1 MKTAPSLEHRLL
13 AWALAALLLVWAAFL
28 AAGYATGLHEADE
41 LTDGQLASAAALL
54 LSQEDLRFAR
64 ANPGPAG
71 GARNDLRAHDYQQS
85 LSVVVWTADGH
96 VQAHLG
102 GASTPEFTGEPGY
115 ADLVLGDPPQRWRAY
130 AQWSSGRD
138 RLVMVL
144 LSHDE
149 RRELAHDIAGQVAE
163 PGLWL
168 IPVVVL
174 MLAWAIRQGLSGL
187 GELTR
192 QVAALDVAR
201 GQTLTAVPHLRELL
215 SIEQAI
221 NTLVGEQTARLTRE
235 KRLADQLAHELRTPL
250 AAISFQA
257 QALQGPLPEAER
269 QSMLAQIARDA
280 RRSGEVLS
288 QVLALARTNRT
299 ALSEEARPVDL
310 SGLVRR
316 VVNDGVRRRHFP
328 AERLQVLL
336 PEGVWSVQGHE
347 VLLEQALFNL
357 VENAFAHGPAAGQV
371 RVQLQAEHP
380 GGLILRVAQDVPARN
395 SAAVDAGSPGETSGV
410 RPTSAAGLGL
420 GHQLVERVAEL
431 HGGQMRRVDGPNG
444 QSQAWELSLPRSLVK
459 APGDKI

>member
-64 ANPGPAG
+64 PIPGPAG

-85 LSVVVWTADGH
+85 LSVVVWAADGH
-96 VQAHLG
+96 VRAHLG
-102 GASTPEFTGEPGY
+102 AAPPPVFTGEAGY
-115 ADLVLGDPPQRWRAY
+115 ADLVLGNPSQRWRSY
-130 AQWSSGRD
+130 AQWSTGRD

-174 MLAWAIRQGLSGL
+174 VLAWAIRQGLSGL
-187 GELTR
+187 GELSR
-192 QVAALDVAR
+192 RVAALDVAH
-201 GQTLTAVPHLRELL
+201 GQTLAAVPHLRELQ

-221 NTLVGEQTARLTRE
+221 NTLVGEQTARLARE

-280 RRSGEVLS
+280 QRSGEVLS
-288 QVLALARTNRT
+288 QVLALARANRT
-299 ALSEEARPVDL
+299 ALSEEARPVDVPA
-310 SGLVRR
+310 LVRR
-316 VVNDGVRRRHFP
+316 VINDGVRRRHFP
-328 AERLQVLL
+328 VERLQLLL
-336 PEGVWSVQGHE
+336 PEGSWLVQGHE

-357 VENAFAHGPAAGQV
+357 VENAFAHGPATGQV
-371 RVQLQAEHP
+371 CVQVLDDHP
-380 GGLILRVAQDVPARN
+380 GGLILRVAQDTPARN
-395 SAAVDAGSPGETSGV
+395 RAAMDAASPVEMSGLGT
-410 RPTSAAGLGL
+410 TSAAGLGL
-420 GHQLVERVAEL
+420 GHQLIERVAEL
-431 HGGQMRRVDGPNG
+431 HGGRMRRVDVPNG
-444 QSQAWELSLPRSLVK
+444 QCQAWELSLPHSLAK

>member
-13 AWALAALLLVWAAFL
+13 AWALAALLLVWAAFM

-64 ANPGPAG
+64 AIPGPAG
-71 GARNDLRAHDYQQS
+71 GERNDLRAHDYQQS
-85 LSVVVWTADGH
+85 LSVVVWTANGQ
-96 VQAHLG
+96 VQAHVG
-102 GASTPEFTGEPGY
+102 GASPPVFTGQAGY
-115 ADLVLGDPPQRWRAY
+115 ADLVLGNPPQRWRAY
-130 AQWSSGRD
+130 AQWSSGRE

-174 MLAWAIRQGLSGL
+174 MLAWAIHQGLSGL
-187 GELTR
+187 GELSR
-192 QVAALDVAR
+192 RVAALDVAH
-201 GQTLTAVPHLRELL
+201 GQTLAAVPHLRELQ

-221 NTLVGEQTARLTRE
+221 NTLVGEQTARLARE

-280 RRSGEVLS
+280 QRSGEVLS
-288 QVLALARTNRT
+288 QVLALARANRT

-310 SGLVRR
+310 PSLVRR
-316 VVNDGVRRRHFP
+316 VISDGVRRRHFP
-328 AERLQVLL
+328 AERLQLL
-336 PEGVWSVQGHE
+336 LREGACWVQGHE

-357 VENAFAHGPAAGQV
+357 VENALAHGPATGQV
-371 RVQLQAEHP
+371 CVQLLDDHP
-380 GGLILRVAQDVPARN
+380 GGLILRVAQDVQARN
-395 SAAVDAGSPGETSGV
+395 SAGVEAGGPGEGAMLG
-410 RPTSAAGLGL
+410 PTSVAGLGL
-420 GHQLVERVAEL
+420 GHQLIERVAEL
-431 HGGQMRRVDGPNG
+431 HGGRMRRVEAPHG
-444 QSQAWELSLPRSLVK
+444 QSQAWELSLPRALVQ
-459 APGDKI
+459 APSDKI